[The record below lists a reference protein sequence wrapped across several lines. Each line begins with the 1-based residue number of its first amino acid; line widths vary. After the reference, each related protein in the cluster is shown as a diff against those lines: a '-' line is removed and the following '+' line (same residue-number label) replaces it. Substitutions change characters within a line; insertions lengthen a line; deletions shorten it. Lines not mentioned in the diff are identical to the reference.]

1 MIQTKLKQNWPSFFK
16 LIKNQK
22 VFWHHHNQ
30 NCLFFWQ
37 ITLKMFVLLT
47 NWHLKYCLKKWY
59 LKLLYR
65 KITFK
70 NVVFWQNSIN
80 YFLTKPHLKIFSD
93 KIRFKNVFSTK
104 SHLPVKFFQYLSGK
118 SWQTVNAMKARIREE
133 TSGVGV
139 GQ

>member
-30 NCLFFWQ
+30 NCFF
-37 ITLKMFVLLT
+37 LT
-47 NWHLKYCLKKWY
+47 NHIKNVCFINKLTFKILFKKKWY